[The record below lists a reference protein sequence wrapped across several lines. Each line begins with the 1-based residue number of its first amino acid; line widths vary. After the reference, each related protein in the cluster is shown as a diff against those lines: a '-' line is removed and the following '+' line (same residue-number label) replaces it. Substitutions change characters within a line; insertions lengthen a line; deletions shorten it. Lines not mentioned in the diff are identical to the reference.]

1 MSRLGGNRFD
11 IRTGGGCISFLSGYC
26 FTAKRLLR
34 HKGVE
39 FLEFNV
45 SLRPG
50 RRIEMME
57 RAGGRHTVPQIFIDG
72 RRIGGCD
79 QLLTRN
85 AAGKLDPL
93 LGFSG

>member
-1 MSRLGGNRFD
+1 MGDVEVYSG
-11 IRTGGGCISFLSGYC
+11 FLSGYC
-26 FTAKRLLR
+26 FAAKRLLR
-34 HKGVE
+34 HKGGE

-45 SLRPG
+45 SLRPA

-72 RRIGGCD
+72 RRFGGCD

-85 AAGKLDPL
+85 TAGKLDPL